1 MLFQKILKNAINNN
15 DFFKIRKS
23 KENKYTNNRYLK
35 NNSNNLSNLNLSQF
49 NIDNSNINISLL
61 SNNISAQNNIGKYK
75 EKIIDRQ
82 NIVEQNKILTN
93 IRIIFIINYIQ
104 DIIIKY
110 HLEMD
115 QKLFLKEKE
124 IVYINPEVLIILIG
138 FSIKE
143 EQISLIIVLF
153 K

>member
-1 MLFQKILKNAINNN
+1 MLFKKILKNAINNN

-124 IVYINPEVLIILIG
+124 IVYINPEVQVIFLQIIFIYQ
-138 FSIKE
+138 SNY
-143 EQISLIIVLF
+143 
-153 K
+153 

>member
-35 NNSNNLSNLNLSQF
+35 NNSNNLSNLNLTQF

-124 IVYINPEVLIILIG
+124 IVYINPEVQVIFLQIIFIYQ
-138 FSIKE
+138 SNY
-143 EQISLIIVLF
+143 
-153 K
+153 